1 MEAAA
6 PTVVAVAFAH
16 FTCAR
21 FGDPDNATPRVFAG
35 GGGWGRG
42 GMVAEPLDIAMDVA
56 RTQGG
61 KESPKGRRFGVFLV
75 EAL

>member
-6 PTVVAVAFAH
+6 PTVVTMPFAH
-16 FTCAR
+16 LACTR
-21 FGDPDNATPRVFAG
+21 FGDPDSAAPKVFAG

-42 GMVAEPLDIAMDVA
+42 GVVAEPLDMAMDVA
-56 RTQGG
+56 CTRGG
-61 KESPKGRRFGVFLV
+61 KESPKGCRFGVFLV